1 MTPLHRYLVSVLE
14 KQRMDDR
21 NSVRLKSIRD
31 QIRSDLEPI
40 NRYNPRFYYGGSYG
54 KKTMIREAF
63 DLDLV
68 IYFPSTD
75 IRSLRDMYRSVYD
88 SLVRAGYQT
97 ESKLVALTLL
107 QPPNNPYPK
116 DFHVDVVT
124 GKAQDDK
131 FYYADIYDIPHD
143 SPRRTSLKMHIENV
157 REVRDVIKLM
167 KLWKRRHSLN
177 WQTFAMEQTVVGAL
191 KNQNTTEN
199 WQTFAMEQTVFGA
212 LKNQKTAD
220 LGQCMEK
227 VLLYIKSSVNQLRLI
242 DPANSNNPIEIPGA
256 KRRAIEQEA
265 NRSFDALKMDDWE
278 SIVW

>member
-1 MTPLHRYLVSVLE
+1 MTAHRYLVRVLE

-21 NSVRLKSIRD
+21 NSVRLERIRD
-31 QIRSDLEPI
+31 QIRRDLEPI
-40 NRYNPRFYYGGSYG
+40 NRYNPRFYNGGSYG

-68 IYFPSTD
+68 IYFPHTD
-75 IRSLRDMYRSVYD
+75 SRSLKEMYSSVYD
-88 SLVRAGYQT
+88 SLDRAGY
-97 ESKLVALTLL
+97 KMKPKRVALTLL

-124 GKAQDDK
+124 GKAQDDD
-131 FYYADIYDIPHD
+131 FYYADIYDIPNE
-143 SPRRTSLKMHIENV
+143 SRRRTSLKMHIDNV

-167 KLWKRRHSLN
+167 KLWKMRHSLD

-191 KNQNTTEN
+191 KNKDTR
-199 WQTFAMEQTVFGA
+199 
-212 LKNQKTAD
+212 D

-227 VLLYIKSSVNQLRLI
+227 VLLFIKSSVHNRLSLI
-242 DPANSNNPIEIPGA
+242 DPANSNNPIKIQDQ
-256 KRRAIEQEA
+256 KRLQIEQAA
-265 NRSFDALKMDDWE
+265 NRSFEALQRGDWE